1 LADAASVS
9 WLIFNSDKPTA

>member
-9 WLIFNSDKPTA
+9 WLIFNSNKPTA